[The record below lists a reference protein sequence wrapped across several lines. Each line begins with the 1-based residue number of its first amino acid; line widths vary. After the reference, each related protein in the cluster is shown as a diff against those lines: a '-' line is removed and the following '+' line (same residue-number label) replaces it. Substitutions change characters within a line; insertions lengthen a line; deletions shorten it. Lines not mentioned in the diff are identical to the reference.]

1 MYLPEFQAAGRTL
14 LDSGLITGAS
24 GNLSIRV
31 KDHLIIT
38 RHGSIL
44 SALVSSGLVQTG
56 IYADDSA
63 TSLASCELPV
73 HRAIYIGTS
82 ALAIVHAHPPCAV
95 TLSVRKTNSELPGGV
110 VVVGTS
116 TGIVAGV
123 LAGEIACELKKH
135 PMVMVKGHG
144 SFAIGKT
151 LKEACALTT
160 GFEEN
165 CKRTCLRHSVLVKP
179 VNE

>member
-1 MYLPEFQAAGRTL
+1 VYLPEFQAAGRTL
-14 LDSGLITGAS
+14 ADSGLITGAS

-44 SALVSSGLVQTG
+44 SALISSGLVQTG

-123 LAGEIACELKKH
+123 LADEIACELKKY
-135 PMVMVKGHG
+135 PMVMVKRHG

-151 LKEACALTT
+151 LKEACELTVKLET
-160 GFEEN
+160 ECIEL
-165 CKRTCLRHSVLVKP
+165 CRKRSISILKAS
-179 VNE
+179 E